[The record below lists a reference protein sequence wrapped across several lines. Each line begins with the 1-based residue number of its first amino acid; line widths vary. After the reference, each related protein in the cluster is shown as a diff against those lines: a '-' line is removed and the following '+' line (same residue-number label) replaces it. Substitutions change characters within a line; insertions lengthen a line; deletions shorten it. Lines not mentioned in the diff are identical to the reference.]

1 MLVLVIAWVLASVF
15 IGFMGR
21 RQRFGFWGY
30 FFGSMLLSPILGVLM
45 LIGATPTPEQKKSYR
60 R

>member
-1 MLVLVIAWVLASVF
+1 MLVLVIAWVIASVL

-30 FFGSMLLSPILGVLM
+30 FFGSMLLSPILGLLL
-45 LIGATPTPEQKKSYR
+45 LIGATPTREQKKSYR